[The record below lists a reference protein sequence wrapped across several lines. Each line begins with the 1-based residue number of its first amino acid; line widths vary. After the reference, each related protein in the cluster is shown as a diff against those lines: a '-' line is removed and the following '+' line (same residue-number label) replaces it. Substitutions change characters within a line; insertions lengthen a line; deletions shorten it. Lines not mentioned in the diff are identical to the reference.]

1 MKCFCCDKSTTMG
14 VNDIDSTVYACH
26 GCTFKLA
33 SLCQRDKTPVTKRL
47 SPPEPA
53 PLQSM
58 LVNSLSDFVTVK
70 ENLFIEYARD
80 TKRSILDVARNTK
93 EVVVQGQPLAKYYYK
108 DALYL
113 IMADPQMESTPT
125 GLVITFRYQ
134 KLWEKPN
141 ETSRS

>member
-1 MKCFCCDKSTTMG
+1 MKCFCCDKPATMEARDTT
-14 VNDIDSTVYACH
+14 STVYACND
-26 GCTFKLA
+26 CAFRLIA
-33 SLCQRDKTPVTKRL
+33 LCSRDKILVTKRP
-47 SPPEPA
+47 SPSEPA

-80 TKRSILDVARNTK
+80 TKRSILDVARNTR
-93 EVVVQGQPLAKYYYK
+93 EVTVQGQPLAKYYYK
-108 DALYL
+108 NALYL

-141 ETSRS
+141 ETN